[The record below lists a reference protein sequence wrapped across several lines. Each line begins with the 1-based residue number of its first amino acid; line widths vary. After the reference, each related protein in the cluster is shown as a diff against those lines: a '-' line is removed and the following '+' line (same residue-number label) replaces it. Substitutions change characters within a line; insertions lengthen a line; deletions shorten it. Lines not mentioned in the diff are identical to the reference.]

1 MVKEVGK
8 VFEYI
13 NIATEMEQQIKN
25 GPRGDFENY
34 GDYLAKLSDADE
46 YLRTYGS
53 SFASTPQILEKLD
66 YLMQIGM
73 FSFFIKLF
81 YDFCEQ
87 LFLNFLIFH
96 FFKFLIFFLYLFVE
110 IFYLLSNLKNKGKIT
125 AMRLLLR
132 LFKRSAH
139 LSN

>member
-73 FSFFIKLF
+73 FSFFRSNYF
-81 YDFCEQ
+81 M
-87 LFLNFLIFH
+87 IFANNY
-96 FFKFLIFFLYLFVE
+96 FSISNNFKF
-110 IFYLLSNLKNKGKIT
+110 
-125 AMRLLLR
+125 
-132 LFKRSAH
+132 
-139 LSN
+139 